1 MARTHEEFN
10 PAEFGKKTIICTA
23 VVGIV
28 AAIAIIAGIFIT
40 KSDVFDNSG
49 NLKGD
54 TSIIF
59 NPVSYMEKCEEL
71 GHAELKKNYDDY
83 LGKDVRLYGKVIDII
98 EPKIGKTHK
107 ILIRSSW
114 VEKDAPKETS
124 DMEKM
129 LLCLGSYEGD
139 PDEKKI
145 SVGDF
150 VWFYGVIEDKVTY
163 TTEAGTKL
171 TVSGQEVKVLQ
182 RDDEYLESTL
192 EDD

>member
-10 PAEFGKKTIICTA
+10 PAEFGKKTIICIA

-59 NPVSYMEKCEEL
+59 NPVSQ
-71 GHAELKKNYDDY
+71 KNYDDY

-171 TVSGQEVKVLQ
+171 TVSGQEVKVPQ